1 MSDRSIFLAHR
12 VFFSFAV
19 ALLLVCVFGCSS
31 SDSPDSVG
39 SAQPSL
45 TVSANPS
52 SVPADGSAAILSISA
67 VESPGHPGAGIV
79 QLQAPRGV
87 LDGGGNTK
95 TATLTNGL
103 VDVAYACNE
112 ANDPLCVGAQTV
124 TVRWASLVK
133 TVSVT
138 FTGNGA
144 DGGTDGG
151 TDAEP
156 DAESD
161 SGPDV
166 SDDAPTDTAADSN
179 PASAALS
186 LVAVDTTMFSD
197 VGDHAVLRATLL
209 DKPDGGP
216 LAGQEIVFSTNIGLM
231 ANPSGAPPD
240 PADTITLTTDSSGIA
255 EAWLTDNGT
264 TGFATVTATHTL
276 SGSSAQANVEILAVQ
291 QITHVSTTC
300 NGSACTIMGIKGSG
314 FNEQAQV
321 TFQVVDSSN
330 HPAPGVNVSFS
341 IANPPPGTTV
351 TPSAVT
357 NAQGRVT
364 ANVSAGKVIGAFTV
378 KATVIP
384 GLVEVESP
392 TIGIRGAK
400 PANKGFSLTCSPV
413 NVGAYVSPTPPK
425 AFDVNCNVKLVDRY
439 NNPVGTGTS
448 VNFKAEAGSIPNSIA
463 TKAYQATGS
472 NTDEGEGTVVFSTV
486 GAFPPVDVDPLPAD
500 AAQVPTQRE
509 AEPTYPDG
517 VLTRNPRDGLVTII
531 AYVRGE
537 EFFADDNNNGTRDPD
552 EQFIDQGEPFVDSND
567 NGVRDPGE
575 VYIDEAPA
583 DGQWNPPNGGW
594 DDETSIWVET
604 HVLYTGIPAYP
615 TIIPTGWSLHVG
627 EVLLLDSYF
636 PDINGNRPQA
646 SGTSFAISHQ
656 ISKGTVS
663 LNSTTILD
671 GYGFGLD
678 RLLVDATTKL
688 PCSPTS
694 QVCRWSTL
702 FTTWSL
708 GYCVSGTIKGAN
720 NTAGAPDTGKIEA
733 TVLSNKVSALSDGMV
748 Y

>member
-1 MSDRSIFLAHR
+1 MSDRSTFLAHR

-144 DGGTDGG
+144 DGGTD
-151 TDAEP
+151 AEP

-276 SGSSAQANVEILAVQ
+276 SGSSAKANVEILAVQ

-500 AAQVPTQRE
+500 AAQVPTPRE

-552 EQFIDQGEPFVDSND
+552 EQFVDQGEPFVDSND

-583 DGQWNPPNGGW
+583 DGQWNPPNGVW

-694 QVCRWSTL
+694 QICRWSTL

-720 NTAGAPDTGKIEA
+720 NSAAAADTVKIEA
-733 TVLSNKVSALSDGMV
+733 TVLSNKVSALSDGVV